1 MSSLNPH
8 ASRPRLAWL
17 DGIKAL
23 AITLVIIGHFAG
35 SGVYPY
41 ATYSSPVKVMLFFA
55 VSGFTFNAQRA
66 EKPLEFL
73 KNKAYR
79 LLIPYVLIT
88 LTAGIAGALPDI
100 LHSPQVL
107 VKVLTDE
114 LCGLARGTSMWF
126 LPVLFECEVLML
138 LLVRL
143 VNINKRILM
152 SLMGGCCFW
161 AA

>member
-1 MSSLNPH
+1 MNNSMWSSSSADGDKSMSSVNPQ

-66 EKPLEFL
+66 EKPLAFL

-79 LLIPYVLIT
+79 LLIP
-88 LTAGIAGALPDI
+88 
-100 LHSPQVL
+100 
-107 VKVLTDE
+107 
-114 LCGLARGTSMWF
+114 
-126 LPVLFECEVLML
+126 
-138 LLVRL
+138 
-143 VNINKRILM
+143 
-152 SLMGGCCFW
+152 
-161 AA
+161 